1 MSTEPTHPRG
11 ATQDADLVTYS
22 ECRRL
27 LERLGDRL
35 ELAMLEDV
43 TIMRWLHKRLVSIER
58 AAQERGVA
66 R

>member
-1 MSTEPTHPRG
+1 MSTEPT
-11 ATQDADLVTYS
+11 QQDDADLVTYS

-27 LERLGDRL
+27 LERIGDRL